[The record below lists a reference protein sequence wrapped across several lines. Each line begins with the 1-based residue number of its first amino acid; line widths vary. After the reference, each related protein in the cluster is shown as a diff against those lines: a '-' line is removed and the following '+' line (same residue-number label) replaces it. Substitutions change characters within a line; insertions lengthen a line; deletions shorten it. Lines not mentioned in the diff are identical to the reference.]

1 MPTERITF
9 PGSTGDTLSARL
21 EVPAHG
27 APRAWALFA
36 HCFTCSKNVRAAVHI
51 TRALSRLGV
60 GVMRFDF
67 TGLGESEGDFADT
80 NFSSNVDDV
89 VAAARFLESEH
100 GAPALLIGHSL
111 GGAAVL
117 QAAGALEHVRAVVT
131 IGAPA
136 DPAHVRHLVSS
147 AEDEIERDGEAVVSI
162 SGRDFR
168 IRRQFLDDLEAQPG
182 EELVRSLGRALLI
195 LHSPIDEV
203 VSVDNAA
210 RLYKAAKHPKSYIS
224 LDDADHLLTRPEDSE
239 YVAEVLTAWA
249 SRYVDLD
256 AEPDDIEEIRVG
268 DRAVTR
274 TERGTFYTDI
284 AIRHHTLV
292 ADEPKSV
299 GGKDLGPTPYDY
311 LLAGLGSCTS
321 MTLQMYAG
329 RKEWPLEEARVR
341 LRHRRI
347 HREDCAACEDG
358 DERLDVID
366 REVELIGPL
375 DDEQRARLLE
385 IADRCPVHRTLEAG
399 IRIETSEHRSGSEE
413 SETG

>member
-1 MPTERITF
+1 MATERITF
-9 PGSTGDTLSARL
+9 PGSTGDALAARL
-21 EVPAHG
+21 EVPTQG
-27 APRAWALFA
+27 RPRAWALFA
-36 HCFTCSKNVRAAVHI
+36 HCFTCSKNVKAAVNI

-60 GVMRFDF
+60 GVLRFDF

-80 NFSSNVDDV
+80 TFSSNVEDV
-89 VAAARFLESEH
+89 VAAARFLESEYD
-100 GAPALLIGHSL
+100 APALLIGHSL

-117 QAAGALEHVRAVVT
+117 QAAGSLPKVRAVVT

-147 AEDEIERDGEAVVSI
+147 AEEEIEREGEAVVSI

-168 IRRQFLDDLEAQPG
+168 IRKQFLDDLEEQPG
-182 EELVRSLGRALLI
+182 EELVRSLRRALLI
-195 LHSPIDEV
+195 MHSPIDEV
-203 VSVDNAA
+203 VAVDNAA

-224 LDDADHLLTRPEDSE
+224 LDDADHLLTKSEDSE
-239 YVAEVLTAWA
+239 YVAGVLTAWA
-249 SRYVDLD
+249 SRYLDLSD
-256 AEPDDIEEIRVG
+256 EPDDIESLQLK

-274 TERGTFYTDI
+274 TEAGTFYTDI
-284 AIRHHTLV
+284 AIRHHSLV

-299 GGKDLGPTPYDY
+299 GGDDLGPTPYDY

-329 RKEWPLEEARVR
+329 RKEWPLAEARVR
-341 LRHRRI
+341 LKHRRM
-347 HREDCAACEDG
+347 HAKDCETCTDEDP
-358 DERLDVID
+358 RLDIID

-375 DDEQRARLLE
+375 DAEQRARLLE

-399 IRIETSEHRSGSEE
+399 IRIETSEVAEE
-413 SETG
+413 

>member
-1 MPTERITF
+1 MATERITF
-9 PGSTGDTLSARL
+9 PGSTGEALSARL
-21 EVPAHG
+21 ELPVHG
-27 APRAWALFA
+27 QPRAWALFA
-36 HCFTCSKNVRAAVHI
+36 HCFTCSKNVKAAVNI

-60 GVMRFDF
+60 GVLRFDF

-80 NFSSNVDDV
+80 TFSSNVEDI
-89 VAAARFLESEH
+89 VAAARFLAAEYES
-100 GAPALLIGHSL
+100 PALLIGHSL

-117 QAAGALEHVRAVVT
+117 QATRSLPDIRAVAT

-147 AEDEIERDGEAVVSI
+147 AEDEIEEYGEAVVSI

-168 IRRQFLDDLEAQPG
+168 IRKQFLDDLEAHPG
-182 EELVRSLGRALLI
+182 PELVRSLGRALLI

-203 VSVDNAA
+203 VSIDNAA
-210 RLYKAAKHPKSYIS
+210 SLYTQAKHPKSFVS
-224 LDDADHLLTRPEDSE
+224 LDDADHLLTKSDDSE
-239 YVAEVLTAWA
+239 YVAGVLAAWA
-249 SRYVDLD
+249 SRYLDLTQVPDD
-256 AEPDDIEEIRVG
+256 AEELRVQ

-274 TERGTFYTDI
+274 TQSGTFYTDI

-299 GGKDLGPTPYDY
+299 GGQDLGPTPYDY

-329 RKEWPLEEARVR
+329 RKEWPLEEARIR
-341 LRHRRI
+341 LRHRRL
-347 HREDCAACEDG
+347 HATDCEECAEG
-358 DERLDVID
+358 DSRMDVID

-375 DDEQRARLLE
+375 DEAQRRRLLE

-399 IRIETSEHRSGSEE
+399 VRVQTSEHGRD
-413 SETG
+413 